1 MSVVNPVIEPF
12 TVTLDGLV
20 PESLRPKTHK
30 IAFEDF
36 ELMLDIGF
44 HEFEIGNPQRLL
56 ITVEVW
62 LEEAYFAATDEIH
75 DAWNY
80 DVIRSGILDL
90 VEGRRFNLQETVVRE
105 IYAMV
110 AARKGVKA
118 LRVRSSKPDVYADC
132 RAVGVSLSS
141 F

>member
-1 MSVVNPVIEPF
+1 MSVDIPTIEPF
-12 TVTLDGLV
+12 AVTLDGLV

-30 IAFEDF
+30 VALEDF
-36 ELMLDIGF
+36 VLMLDIGF
-44 HEFEIGNPQRLL
+44 HDCEIGNPQRLL
-56 ITVEVW
+56 VNVEVW
-62 LEEAYFAATDEIH
+62 LEEHAFAATDEIA

-80 DVIRSGILDL
+80 DVIRSGILEL

-105 IYAMV
+105 IYAMI

-118 LRVRSSKPDVYADC
+118 LRVRSQKPDIYADC
-132 RAVGVSLSS
+132 RAVGVSLAS